1 MLGSTGIIT
10 AAALDVIVGDP
21 PTWPHL
27 VRFMGRAIEGCE
39 RLARRY
45 FPGPNR
51 LRWAGGLIVLVVAG
65 GFAAATWG
73 LMALATWLWPPWGW
87 LAGVVV
93 AFQCLSAGQLWRE
106 VDRTARALR
115 EGRIKLARRRL
126 AMIVGRD
133 VDHLD
138 NEGIRRALVETLA
151 ENLNDAVV
159 APLFYLA
166 LGGPAAAV
174 AYKAVNTMDSMLG
187 YRDQRYRHLGMVPA
201 RVDDVAGWIPARL
214 TALLIIASCPL
225 LGLNPA
231 GAWRSTVNHHGDHH
245 SPNAGWPEA
254 AAAGA
259 LDIRLGGPGSYHGRL
274 VDKPWI
280 NPGGRAALDGDVSAA
295 GRLLVITSLLATLAA
310 VVGAWPLWG
319 WL

>member
-1 MLGSTGIIT
+1 MLGSMGIIT

-45 FPGPNR
+45 FPGPKR
-51 LRWAGGLIVLVVAG
+51 LRLAGGLIVLVVAG

-73 LMALATWLWPPWGW
+73 LMALAAWLWPPLGW

-106 VDRTARALR
+106 VDLAARALR

-133 VDHLD
+133 VEHLD
-138 NEGIRRALVETLA
+138 SEGIRRALVETLA

-159 APLFYLA
+159 APCSTWPWA
-166 LGGPAAAV
+166 GRRRRWPTRPSTPWTPCWATATSATATWGWCRPGWTMWPA
-174 AYKAVNTMDSMLG
+174 G
-187 YRDQRYRHLGMVPA
+187 YRPA
-201 RVDDVAGWIPARL
+201 
-214 TALLIIASCPL
+214 
-225 LGLNPA
+225 
-231 GAWRSTVNHHGDHH
+231 
-245 SPNAGWPEA
+245 SPPC
-254 AAAGA
+254 
-259 LDIRLGGPGSYHGRL
+259 
-274 VDKPWI
+274 
-280 NPGGRAALDGDVSAA
+280 
-295 GRLLVITSLLATLAA
+295 
-310 VVGAWPLWG
+310 
-319 WL
+319 